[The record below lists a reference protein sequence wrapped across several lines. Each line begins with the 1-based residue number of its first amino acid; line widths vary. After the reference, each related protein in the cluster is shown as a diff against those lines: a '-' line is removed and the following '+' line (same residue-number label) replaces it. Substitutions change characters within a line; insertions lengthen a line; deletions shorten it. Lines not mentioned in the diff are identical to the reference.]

1 MYTSSHH
8 TFTAFIR
15 GGRTINEAS
24 SLLLPTDND
33 MKRGFGRSKQWKELF
48 NVIKPQYYMNAKVM
62 SRIVARKTQQE
73 AYTRQMMLI
82 QPMRIVNIYT
92 SDKVRLII
100 MKYIVMNGRH

>member
-1 MYTSSHH
+1 M
-8 TFTAFIR
+8 
-15 GGRTINEAS
+15 
-24 SLLLPTDND
+24 PTDND

-73 AYTRQMMLI
+73 AYTRQMMLF

-92 SDKVRLII
+92 SDKVQLII